1 MFKKE
6 ISAIIGTA
14 TKRICK
20 WSRLMYATK
29 QPKIIPMIM
38 TNGGN
43 TLRFSVVFLLKWK
56 KRKLEMP
63 RTAQTTMNGTKTSC
77 RSETL
82 AWARNGVANVMVL
95 YHLTIVL
102 RQGGSRAFDC
112 QQRR

>member
-1 MFKKE
+1 MV
-6 ISAIIGTA
+6 
-14 TKRICK
+14 
-20 WSRLMYATK
+20 
-29 QPKIIPMIM
+29 M

-95 YHLTIVL
+95 YHLTMHISGAAP
-102 RQGGSRAFDC
+102 RTCDAKHNGN
-112 QQRR
+112 RRVHCMCVVMPRLVPIRHR